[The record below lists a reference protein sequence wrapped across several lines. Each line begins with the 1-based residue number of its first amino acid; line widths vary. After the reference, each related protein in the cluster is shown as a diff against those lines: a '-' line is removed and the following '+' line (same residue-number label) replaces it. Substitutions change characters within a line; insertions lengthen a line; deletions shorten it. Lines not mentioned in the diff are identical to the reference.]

1 MLTFV
6 NTNTFSRFG
15 LCSHSSFN
23 VSRAGKSIFLFSPP
37 LQQPGKLF
45 SISLSSLFFLH
56 LPTLQCSW
64 CALLLTRLLFC
75 QLLLLLTKWHQ
86 ASVHCCKQRAL
97 PVVVYCSGDDAS
109 SHISRSF
116 SPSFFEVGLWR
127 EREREGES
135 ERKRERE
142 RERERDVLIY
152 AVSLDPLVP
161 TTTRNIRTDY
171 KII

>member
-1 MLTFV
+1 
-6 NTNTFSRFG
+6 
-15 LCSHSSFN
+15 
-23 VSRAGKSIFLFSPP
+23 
-37 LQQPGKLF
+37 
-45 SISLSSLFFLH
+45 
-56 LPTLQCSW
+56 
-64 CALLLTRLLFC
+64 
-75 QLLLLLTKWHQ
+75 
-86 ASVHCCKQRAL
+86 
-97 PVVVYCSGDDAS
+97 VYCSGDDAS

-142 RERERDVLIY
+142 RDVLIY